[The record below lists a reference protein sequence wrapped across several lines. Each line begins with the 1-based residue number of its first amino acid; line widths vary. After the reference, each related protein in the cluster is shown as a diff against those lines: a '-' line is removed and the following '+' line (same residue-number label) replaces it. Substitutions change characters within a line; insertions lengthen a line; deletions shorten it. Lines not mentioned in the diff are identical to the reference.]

1 MENKYVE
8 LAVGSPGNRGIIVPV
23 KDIGTELSKY
33 NSVPVFRSYY
43 MVDDSI
49 LKHIKGGRRTLRGYK
64 GDYYLDRILF
74 DIDKGSDSNEEC
86 LNAARNFYHILTETH
101 SIPEDCIHPWFSGTG
116 YHIVIPN
123 IFGFEASHELP
134 RTVKYTV
141 KHYFPE
147 ADAIYDG
154 ARLIRLGFTP
164 NEKTLS
170 PKLYKVPVSP
180 RELLHEDHTY
190 IMKKAESVKDLE
202 MPTRF
207 PECDVLLDPIIPKKK
222 EIKPHIPIQN
232 PSKIATCIQTMIA
245 EGPIKGSRHHKV
257 LRVASYM
264 KSKGLPEQFVSESQI
279 AWATNLEAEEVIR
292 LVHDV
297 YSGGDTNNGY
307 KYGCNDW
314 LMDKY
319 CDSKCIYYPAKQEG
333 GDILIPILSVKE
345 LEKRARF
352 NIKKDLT
359 DVTIN
364 LNDFWALGS
373 DYFILP
379 GQLVMIGG
387 ETGMG
392 KTAFAQNICMQSK
405 IKTLY
410 LTLEVEPELITR
422 RFQQMVHNMSAKDV
436 LKHWKDDMS
445 DKLHKGLEHLDIGWF
460 PPKLHELKELV
471 AYHNPAVL
479 VLDTIDMVKVSK
491 YIHNQ
496 IEKIDTIIEEMRSIA
511 TNQGIIVMGISH
523 ISKSEGRSGIL
534 DVHSFKGSS
543 TIEQKSDKV
552 IMIDGVANSTARM
565 VKSHK
570 SRDESGF
577 VANLMFDPR
586 TFKFKD
592 EVRNER

>member
-1 MENKYVE
+1 
-8 LAVGSPGNRGIIVPV
+8 
-23 KDIGTELSKY
+23 
-33 NSVPVFRSYY
+33 
-43 MVDDSI
+43 
-49 LKHIKGGRRTLRGYK
+49 
-64 GDYYLDRILF
+64 
-74 DIDKGSDSNEEC
+74 
-86 LNAARNFYHILTETH
+86 
-101 SIPEDCIHPWFSGTG
+101 
-116 YHIVIPN
+116 
-123 IFGFEASHELP
+123 
-134 RTVKYTV
+134 
-141 KHYFPE
+141 
-147 ADAIYDG
+147 
-154 ARLIRLGFTP
+154 
-164 NEKTLS
+164 
-170 PKLYKVPVSP
+170 
-180 RELLHEDHTY
+180 
-190 IMKKAESVKDLE
+190 MKKAESVKNLE

-207 PECDVLLDPIIPKKK
+207 PECDVLLDPIVPKKK
-222 EIKPHIPIQN
+222 EVKPHVPIQN
-232 PSKIATCIQTMIA
+232 PSKIATCIQTMIV

-279 AWATNLEAEEVIR
+279 AWATNLEAEEVVR

-364 LNDFWALGS
+364 LNDFWALGN

-392 KTAFAQNICMQSK
+392 KTAFAQNICMLSK

-471 AYHNPAVL
+471 AYHDPAVL

-496 IEKIDTIIEEMRSIA
+496 IEKIDTIIGYLSYFQI
-511 TNQGIIVMGISH
+511 
-523 ISKSEGRSGIL
+523 GRKIWNIRCTL
-534 DVHSFKGSS
+534 
-543 TIEQKSDKV
+543 I
-552 IMIDGVANSTARM
+552 
-565 VKSHK
+565 
-570 SRDESGF
+570 
-577 VANLMFDPR
+577 
-586 TFKFKD
+586 
-592 EVRNER
+592 